1 MADTQ
6 IVAFGHAL
14 LTGFDALR
22 RAFVVD
28 ERKGTDLDGRAVVQ
42 RGCIDDG
49 TVDQVPL
56 SEPKSSMRAW
66 SPSRIM
72 RAWLRETVMSLRKMP
87 FAGSRPMVVTSS
99 SSSKAAPVCGPLTM
113 DRTGGGDAHV
123 GHEVRNGDVA

>member
-49 TVDQVPL
+49 TVDPSAIERAQVL
-56 SEPKSSMRAW
+56 DASLEP
-66 SPSRIM
+66 PRIM

-87 FAGSRPMVVTSS
+87 FA
-99 SSSKAAPVCGPLTM
+99 
-113 DRTGGGDAHV
+113 
-123 GHEVRNGDVA
+123 